1 MTEFSPV
8 LTIIK
13 SKKPKVSE
21 MQCLVPACD
30 RFWRLEGGHQG
41 FILAAGQSHAR
52 FHWRKYHAEH
62 KHPDI
67 AWTDDTETVHKLNA
81 LHCPLCAK
89 TSAEELEKRCKE
101 QHLREP

>member
-13 SKKPKVSE
+13 SEKPKVSE
-21 MQCLVPACD
+21 MQCLVPSCD
-30 RFWRLEGGHQG
+30 RFWCLRFGHQG

-52 FHWRKYHAEH
+52 SHWRKYHAEH
-62 KHPDI
+62 KHSDI
-67 AWTDDTETVHKLNA
+67 AWADGSGTVHKLDA

-89 TSAEELEKRCKE
+89 ASEEEYEKRCKE
-101 QHLREP
+101 QNLI